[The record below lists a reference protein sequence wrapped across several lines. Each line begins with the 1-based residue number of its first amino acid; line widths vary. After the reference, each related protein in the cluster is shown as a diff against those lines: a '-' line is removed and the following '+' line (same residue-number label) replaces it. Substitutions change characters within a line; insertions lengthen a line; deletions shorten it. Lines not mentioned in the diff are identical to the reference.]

1 MKRNTY
7 PVAENAQAV
16 AYREIFKDD
25 TKPGRVKGIN
35 NSPNLVSLFPNSP
48 FNANHSPN
56 PDIDRGKLL
65 LNLTA
70 TGFRKFVGEKKLSN
84 EVIGEMFANVVDGS
98 NTRNLAGGVLN
109 PDSEV
114 ELDRIRLPHVKSL
127 GDGDNNYNWLY
138 RDQKMDMNFNYLIDD
153 QKSSPDSKS
162 APVGSNKPIPD
173 NALSDHPFWGHAN
186 LNVPSVNWN
195 ESRDPHAPIDAQL
208 QRGSGGFGTV
218 YTVSNKAFA
227 AQEKIGKYFTN
238 SYIDASVAGTET
250 APLDRMNKTT
260 GVSGKSIKDDSNII
274 ADNNSN
280 LYKDI
285 DNKI

>member
-25 TKPGRVKGIN
+25 TKVGRVKGIN

-48 FNANHSPN
+48 FNTGGIEN
-56 PDIDRGKLL
+56 DRGNLL
-65 LNLTA
+65 DSETTTGPLTNDLIA
-70 TGFRKFVGEKKLSN
+70 KMFQAVIDGKHEFDEVTNEIFRVTPHVTKSN
-84 EVIGEMFANVVDGS
+84 EPG
-98 NTRNLAGGVLN
+98 
-109 PDSEV
+109 
-114 ELDRIRLPHVKSL
+114 H
-127 GDGDNNYNWLY
+127 NYNWLY
-138 RDQKMDMNFNYLIDD
+138 RDTRMDMNFKYLDEAGN
-153 QKSSPDSKS
+153 SNSPNADT
-162 APVGSNKPIPD
+162 APVGSNAPIPD
-173 NALSDHPFWGHAN
+173 NLAPSDHPFWGHAN

-195 ESRDPHAPIDAQL
+195 EPRGSHFKDGKGIPQL

-227 AQEKIGKYFTN
+227 AQEKIGFYFTN
-238 SYIDASVAGTET
+238 SYIDAKVAGTET

-260 GVSGKSIKDDSNII
+260 GVNGKSIKDDSNTI

-280 LYKDI
+280 LYQNI
-285 DNKI
+285 DKEFN